1 MYVCM
6 HPICYG
12 LAAIQRC
19 AGISW
24 LKDGGSMHP
33 AEERTMWSKQ
43 KNDTS
48 EVGEG
53 QHVWSRQG
61 KGKGRRHTAERQAV
75 PAQPLLA
82 VSLPWAQGS
91 QRRATGLLCCVQP
104 GRGQVQ
110 GSRGKSGWCYWTRE
124 MHADMR
130 CSGGFGGGGVREQT
144 VGGVR
149 EQKLS
154 EATQELVDIW
164 A

>member
-12 LAAIQRC
+12 LADIQRC

-33 AEERTMWSKQ
+33 AEERTMCSKR
-43 KNDTS
+43 KSDTS

-53 QHVWSRQG
+53 QHVRSRQG

-124 MHADMR
+124 MHADIR
-130 CSGGFGGGGVREQT
+130 GARVALVVEVLGSKQLGVLENKSC
-144 VGGVR
+144 
-149 EQKLS
+149 QKQLKN
-154 EATQELVDIW
+154 W
-164 A
+164 

>member
-1 MYVCM
+1 M

-124 MHADMR
+124 MHADIR
-130 CSGGFGGGGVREQT
+130 GAREALVVEVLGSKQLGVLENKSC
-144 VGGVR
+144 
-149 EQKLS
+149 QKQLKNS
-154 EATQELVDIW
+154 
-164 A
+164 